1 MTPSGTETP
10 QVGQDITV
18 GELMR
23 RWFERLDRSTSVLE
37 AARLMI
43 VTGQQALPV
52 VDGDR
57 LVGMIAEGD
66 ILVRLLSEVSKDVYT
81 GIGNVDRDVVGCYR
95 NICGLRVDALMS
107 RRVVTVAGSLPVL
120 RAVGLMRAKHIQRL
134 PVTEGNELVGLLFQ
148 TDVHAA
154 LLGGSMLPMAR

>member
-1 MTPSGTETP
+1 MAPRTETTR
-10 QVGQDITV
+10 VGHDIKV

-23 RWFERLDRSTSVLE
+23 RWFERLDPGTSVLE

-66 ILVRLLSEVSKDVYT
+66 IFARLLGEVSHDVYT
-81 GIGNVDRDVVGCYR
+81 GLGNVDRDIAGCYR
-95 NICGLRVDALMS
+95 EIARLRVDALMS
-107 RRVVTVAGSLPVL
+107 QRLVTATKDMPAL
-120 RAVGLMRAKHIQRL
+120 RAVGLMRAKRIHRL
-134 PVTEGNELVGLLFQ
+134 PVTDGEELVGLIFQ

-154 LLGGSMLPMAR
+154 LLGASLLPHGS

>member
-1 MTPSGTETP
+1 MNG
-10 QVGQDITV
+10 DITV

-23 RWFERLDRSTSVLE
+23 RWFERLDRSTTVLE

-66 ILVRLLSEVSKDVYT
+66 ILARLLSEASQDVYA
-81 GIGNVDRDVVGCYR
+81 GIGNVDRDLVGCYR
-95 NICGLRVDALMS
+95 RICGLRVDALMS
-107 RRVVTVAGSLPVL
+107 RRVVTVTADMPVL
-120 RAVGLMRAKHIQRL
+120 RVVGLMRAKHVQRL
-134 PVTEGNELVGLLFQ
+134 PVTEGNELVGLLFR

-154 LLGGSMLPMAR
+154 LLGGSMLPLARWSGG